1 MCNRIQI
8 LEVKRHSNH
17 AGSKAPDDV
26 AFIAKEEGFK
36 IINIINR
43 TDSKTIAN
51 KIKRQIGFLFDW
63 VKCCTKICK
72 QSLILIQFPFV
83 VRQLAGVWILQLIK
97 AHKKAKIMIL
107 VHDVNELR
115 LNDSKD
121 AKYWKKRLDRMI
133 SLADIMIVHNT
144 AMVEWFVDRG
154 VPKEKLV
161 NLQIFDYLCNE
172 KMNYPKFNKSIT
184 IAGNLDVRKCNY
196 ISQLGKLK
204 SVIVNLYGPNFDLDL
219 LQDKNIHYYGSL
231 LPEEIPDKL
240 TEGFGLVWDGN
251 TIDGCQGPY
260 GQYLKYNNPHKLSLF
275 LAAGLPVV
283 IWKEAAE
290 ADFVQKNGLGICV
303 DRLSELTEI
312 FERLGEEQYDAMAKN
327 VRKIGQQLRSGTY
340 TRNALKMACE
350 KLEY

>member
-1 MCNRIQI
+1 MRTRIQI
-8 LEVKRHSNH
+8 IEDKKHSNH

-26 AFIAKEEGFK
+26 AFIAEEEGFK

-43 TDSKTIAN
+43 TDGKTIVS
-51 KIKRQIGFLFDW
+51 KIRRQIGFSFDW
-63 VKCCTKICK
+63 VKCYSKICK
-72 QSLILIQFPFV
+72 QSLVLVQFPFM
-83 VRQLAGVWILQLIK
+83 VRQLAGVRILQLLK
-97 AHKKAKIMIL
+97 VHKKARIMIL

-121 AKYWKKRLDRMI
+121 AAYWKKRLDRMI

-144 AMVEWFVDRG
+144 EMVEWFVGRG

-172 KMNYPKFNKSIT
+172 KMNYPKFKKSIT
-184 IAGNLDVRKCNY
+184 IAGNLDVRKCHY

-204 SVIVNLYGPNFDLDL
+204 NVIVNLYGPNFDLDL
-219 LQDKNIHYYGSL
+219 LQDKNIQYYGSF
-231 LPEEIPDKL
+231 LPEEIPNKL

-303 DRLSELTEI
+303 NRLTELTEI
-312 FERLGEEQYDAMAKN
+312 FERLEEEQYYTMAKN
-327 VRKIGQQLRSGTY
+327 VQKIGEQLRSGTY
-340 TRNALKMACE
+340 TRNALKVACE